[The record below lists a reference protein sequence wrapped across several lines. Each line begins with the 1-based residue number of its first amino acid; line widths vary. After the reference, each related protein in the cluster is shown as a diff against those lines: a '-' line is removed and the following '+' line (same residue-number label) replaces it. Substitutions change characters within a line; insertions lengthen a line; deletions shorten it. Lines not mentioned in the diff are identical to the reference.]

1 MKKFEYQQV
10 EYSQYPSIEELN
22 KEGING
28 WEFVHIFPIRKRYFD
43 SELEFY
49 YTKEI
54 YKVTFKREIHG
65 SN

>member
-10 EYSQYPSIEELN
+10 EYSRYPSIEELN
-22 KEGING
+22 KAGING

-43 SELEFY
+43 LFLNSY

>member
-10 EYSQYPSIEELN
+10 EYSHYPSPGELN

-28 WEFVHIFPIRKRYFD
+28 WEFVHIFPIKKRYFD
-43 SELEFY
+43 SFLNSH

-54 YKVTFKREIHG
+54 YKVTFKREIYG

>member
-10 EYSQYPSIEELN
+10 EYDRFPSVEKLN

-28 WEFVHIFPIRKRYFD
+28 WEIIHVHTFKRDYFD
-43 SELEFY
+43 SGLECY

-54 YKVTFKREIHG
+54 YKVTFKREL
-65 SN
+65 

>member
-10 EYSQYPSIEELN
+10 EYNHYPSPKELN
-22 KEGING
+22 EEGING
-28 WEFVHIFPIRKRYFD
+28 WEFVYIFPTKREYFD

-54 YKVTFKREIHG
+54 YKVTFKREIYG